1 MATPM
6 ESPQTHPVWCVLYG
20 MGIIGFLVLY
30 GIFQETMVRYR
41 IYVAIWG
48 SALGHWISWI
58 SWIWKT
64 GGSKLNHAVLVL
76 MHDDE
81 WLMMRIWEFAEHDSE
96 LNGSSNLMNHSKHV
110 KASTNQ
116 QPITDY
122 LTFPTCF
129 VVPPLAAG
137 GNHDSALQWRP
148 GVGWCDDFGIILTN
162 DQWDLS
168 MGFAG
173 ILLGFIWFYY
183 DLLGICGDWM
193 GLNGMLMESIN
204 ITICNSCCIFPRSD
218 LEAHG
223 FPKLH

>member
-20 MGIIGFLVLY
+20 MGIVGFLVLY

-64 GGSKLNHAVLVL
+64 EGSKLNHAVLVL

-96 LNGSSNLMNHSKHV
+96 QWFIKFHEPFKTCQSINKSTANHRLFDIPHMFCG
-110 KASTNQ
+110 A
-116 QPITDY
+116 
-122 LTFPTCF
+122 
-129 VVPPLAAG
+129 PLAAG

-173 ILLGFIWFYY
+173 ILLGFIWIYY
-183 DLLGICGDWM
+183 DLLGIYGDWM

-204 ITICNSCCIFPRSD
+204 ITIW
-218 LEAHG
+218 
-223 FPKLH
+223 

>member
-20 MGIIGFLVLY
+20 MGIVGFLVLY

-64 GGSKLNHAVLVL
+64 EGSKLNHAVLVL

-96 LNGSSNLMNHSKHV
+96 QWFIKFHEPFKTCQSINKSTANHRLFDIPHMFCGAPSGSRRESWQCPTMETWSWMMRRFWYYF
-110 KASTNQ
+110 NQ
-116 QPITDY
+116 
-122 LTFPTCF
+122 
-129 VVPPLAAG
+129 
-137 GNHDSALQWRP
+137 W
-148 GVGWCDDFGIILTN
+148 
-162 DQWDLS
+162 S
-168 MGFAG
+168 MGFVNGICWDIAG
-173 ILLGFIWFYY
+173 IYM
-183 DLLGICGDWM
+183 DLLRFTGYLWR
-193 GLNGMLMESIN
+193 LNGIEWNVNGIN
-204 ITICNSCCIFPRSD
+204 
-218 LEAHG
+218 
-223 FPKLH
+223 